1 MIRTTVFYNFNDT
14 EIIIIMLYY
23 LNNIL
28 IVSYYRKWSKRLWFD
43 YTRFFSNIYI
53 VIVEFLSKSILLRG
67 VFRTQPSKM
76 ELFCENFL
84 YVKKRLDKLPKC
96 FEAVPFW
103 VVFWKYFFI
112 FSQRR
117 TFVALF
123 LYRRSISTMGFCSKD
138 FLIGFLYIILL

>member
-53 VIVEFLSKSILLRG
+53 VIVEVLSKSILLRG
-67 VFRTQPSKM
+67 VFLEPSHPRWNFFVRTFYMLKKAWQTSKM
-76 ELFCENFL
+76 FWDNTLLGCFFESTFSFFRKDAHLLLCFCTDARFPQWVFA
-84 YVKKRLDKLPKC
+84 VK
-96 FEAVPFW
+96 
-103 VVFWKYFFI
+103 
-112 FSQRR
+112 
-117 TFVALF
+117 
-123 LYRRSISTMGFCSKD
+123 IS
-138 FLIGFLYIILL
+138 